1 MRRLYIVFLI
11 FVAGYFALPYVNNFV
26 SNMAFPDKPAPWEN
40 IVGLYFPIGA
50 TGTAIQSP
58 EFSTMQQCRNWTIGM
73 GNMHRGYGSGGSA
86 EWVCGW
92 GFFRYNAKTGLPNMR
107 GFIQSE

>member
-1 MRRLYIVFLI
+1 MRRFYIIALLLI
-11 FVAGYFALPYVNNFV
+11 VGYFTLPFINNFV
-26 SNMAFPDKPAPWEN
+26 SNMAFSDKPAPWES

-58 EFSTMQQCRNWTIGM
+58 EFSNMQQCRNWTSGM
-73 GNMHRGYGSGGSA
+73 SNMHRGYGSGGSA

-92 GFFRYNAKTGLPNMR
+92 GVFRYNSKTGLPNMR
-107 GFIQSE
+107 GFIQSK